1 MIICIHQQMYCRP
14 SVGLQQRD
22 RILIVISHTHANV
35 KYVVQW
41 SEKNAAKREA
51 ALLRQIREAEESNKV
66 SIISDSS
73 NMLS

>member
-1 MIICIHQQMYCRP
+1 M
-14 SVGLQQRD
+14 
-22 RILIVISHTHANV
+22 IVISHTHANV
-35 KYVVQW
+35 KYVVLW
-41 SEKNAAKREA
+41 SEKNAANREA